1 MVDTVESDKITGT
14 SAFAGK
20 MDCPDPSNTET
31 YNKKM
36 NALKKDDP
44 EKARKCLSYYQVQE
58 TDKGIYG

>member
-1 MVDTVESDKITGT
+1 
-14 SAFAGK
+14 

-31 YNKKM
+31 YNKKI